1 MLKTEKR
8 MRARDFEQ
16 NKMHDGKA
24 RKEKTNKA
32 RRRRSSRREKST
44 TKEED
49 QGGFLVFFFFLGA
62 ADNASR
68 VSYPDVAP

>member
-1 MLKTEKR
+1 M
-8 MRARDFEQ
+8 
-16 NKMHDGKA
+16 NDGKA
-24 RKEKTNKA
+24 RTEKTNKA
-32 RRRRSSRREKST
+32 RRRRSPRRDKST

-49 QGGFLVFFFFLGA
+49 QGGDFGFSFFFLGA